1 MSKASRER
9 IIRGSR
15 RSPRVVHFAT
25 KVTPEF
31 DAVIRQSAHQEGIT
45 LAEMLEH
52 YQLAYEKKVRGK
64 TERTKG
70 KKPPK
75 SKKEVEEE

>member
-1 MSKASRER
+1 MSKASREK

-31 DAVIRQSAHQEGIT
+31 DAMIRQSAHQEGTT

-52 YQLAYEKKVRGK
+52 YQLVYKEKVRGR
-64 TERTKG
+64 TERAKQ
-70 KKPPK
+70 KKALK
-75 SKKEVEEE
+75 SKKEPEEE

>member
-1 MSKASRER
+1 MVNLSNHLLQER

-52 YQLAYEKKVRGK
+52 YQLAYQEKRNKL
-64 TERTKG
+64 
-70 KKPPK
+70 KKSP
-75 SKKEVEEE
+75 E